1 MQFKFSIQPIINI
14 LYIFHG
20 IILLPCFCC
29 TGEYKSLFEF
39 LAFYLS
45 GVVSSKPLYELH
57 MLPADQ
63 SNNL

>member
-20 IILLPCFCC
+20 IILPPCFCC
-29 TGEYKSLFEF
+29 TGEYTSLFEF
-39 LAFYLS
+39 LTFYLS
-45 GVVSSKPLYELH
+45 GVVSSKPLHELH